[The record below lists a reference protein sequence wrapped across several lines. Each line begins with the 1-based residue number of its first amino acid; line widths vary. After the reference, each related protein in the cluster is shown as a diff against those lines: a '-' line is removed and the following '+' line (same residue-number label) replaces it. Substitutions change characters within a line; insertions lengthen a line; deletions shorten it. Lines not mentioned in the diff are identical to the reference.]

1 MIEYHNNS
9 NCGGTPHDFAL
20 LITNILMAKMYI
32 FVHYIML
39 CKIICYHIV
48 GMAAILKNGWYWLP
62 VWNIGWLT
70 FYYVKVSYR
79 AYTGQ
84 MCCLYDNL
92 NDFLLFCSVISP
104 TSTTF
109 FKENE
114 ALHVKIG
121 QKLTLREHIL

>member
-48 GMAAILKNGWYWLP
+48 GMAAILKNGWHWLA

-70 FYYVKVSYR
+70 FYLLTCVIGKGFFFYKKSRFLSYQAPR
-79 AYTGQ
+79 LHIGLAIKGKKLRKKILTFQ
-84 MCCLYDNL
+84 PFEL
-92 NDFLLFCSVISP
+92 NNF
-104 TSTTF
+104 
-109 FKENE
+109 
-114 ALHVKIG
+114 
-121 QKLTLREHIL
+121 